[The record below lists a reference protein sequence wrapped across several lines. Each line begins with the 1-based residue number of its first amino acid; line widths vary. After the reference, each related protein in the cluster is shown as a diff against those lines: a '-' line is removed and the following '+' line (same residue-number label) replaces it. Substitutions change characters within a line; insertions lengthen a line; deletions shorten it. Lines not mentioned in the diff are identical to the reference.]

1 MQAGGWDGVYGFGA
15 TLKRGRGRE
24 LAVGSWQLAVG
35 SGQLA
40 VWLGVIGG
48 GIFFG
53 WVCKERGFLNSFSS
67 GFLSIFSAGF
77 LLLCCNNR
85 SAIGNSASFSEII
98 RYLV

>member
-1 MQAGGWDGVYGFGA
+1 MLSAEGR
-15 TLKRGRGRE
+15 KR
-24 LAVGSWQLAVG
+24 VGSWLFGECWVLGAEGRKRVG
-35 SGQLA
+35 SGQWA
-40 VWLGVIGG
+40 VWLGVRGYWG

>member
-1 MQAGGWDGVYGFGA
+1 M
-15 TLKRGRGRE
+15 LRE
-24 LAVGSWQLAVG
+24 EREWAVG
-35 SGQLA
+35 SGLFGECWVLSAEGRKRVGSGLLA
-40 VWLGVIGG
+40 VWLGVRGYWG

-77 LLLCCNNR
+77 LLLYCNNR